1 MSKFILLGKSKLL
14 HSLISMFFLVSAC
27 SSIQLND
34 INEKQHFVRSG
45 ETLMVIAWRY
55 GLNYQDLI
63 SWNKITNTDLIIPG
77 QIIKL
82 TPPPNYLQKKPLR
95 SKSVNKVNKT
105 IRIDSKKIN
114 WVLPTNGEILSKF
127 SKNSNFSGGI
137 LMGGSLGQSIVAA
150 SDGRVVY
157 AGNGLIGYGQLI
169 IIEHSKVYL
178 SAYGYNQRII
188 VSEGDLIKKGQEI
201 ATMGLGPEQTP
212 RLYFEVRR
220 NTKPIDPVQ
229 FLSKS

>member
-1 MSKFILLGKSKLL
+1 MKKYIYLLLGFGLLPLFSFSQDTLLFKSIPEIIFIEDKTEDERVF
-14 HSLISMFFLVSAC
+14 SPSQI
-27 SSIQLND
+27 
-34 INEKQHFVRSG
+34 EK
-45 ETLMVIAWRY
+45 
-55 GLNYQDLI
+55 
-63 SWNKITNTDLIIPG
+63 
-77 QIIKL
+77 
-82 TPPPNYLQKKPLR
+82 
-95 SKSVNKVNKT
+95 
-105 IRIDSKKIN
+105 IDSKKIN
-114 WVLPTNGEILSKF
+114 WVLPTDGEILSKF

-137 LMGGSLGQSIVAA
+137 LMGGVLGQSIVAA